1 MQSQTLPTDSATE
14 RPVAGGVSARLVDD
28 SKNGVAE
35 GLMTAAPTA
44 PLVDVGLFI
53 DANSHALNKAGIAEQ
68 IQVCFPS
75 CGGGCAAHHHG
86 RHIVLGY
93 THRGA

>member
-1 MQSQTLPTDSATE
+1 MQSQILPTDSATE
-14 RPVAGGVSARLVDD
+14 LPVTGGVTARLVDD

-35 GLMTAAPTA
+35 GLMTTAPAA

-75 CGGGCAAHHHG
+75 CGGGCAPHHHG
-86 RHIVLGY
+86 RQQATSRAG
-93 THRGA
+93 